1 MFVRLTETPTRRDT
15 KNTNKRCLS
24 LSLTVFPGLTASF
37 SVALL
42 VCLSFCLCDSL
53 SVSLPFGLFFR
64 VFDT

>member
-1 MFVRLTETPTRRDT
+1 MLDSLRHQRDETPKTP
-15 KNTNKRCLS
+15 TNDVS

-53 SVSLPFGLFFR
+53 SVSLPFGLFVR

>member
-1 MFVRLTETPTRRDT
+1 MFVRLTETLTRRDT
-15 KNTNKRCLS
+15 KNTNKRC

>member
-1 MFVRLTETPTRRDT
+1 MLDSLQNETPKTP
-15 KNTNKRCLS
+15 TNGVS
-24 LSLTVFPGLTASF
+24 LFLTVFPGLTASF

-53 SVSLPFGLFFR
+53 SVSLPFGLFVR